1 MKRRTFFKNLSVAGT
16 SALAGACT
24 TVEKKSKGVKPV
36 KRVDGKGDPRMRG
49 PFPILST
56 PFTESGEVDYNT
68 LAREAKFVSDCGCN
82 MIWPQ
87 SNAAIDLL
95 STEEKFKGMQVIA
108 DALQGSKS
116 TVAFG
121 CNGKNIEHMVE
132 HVKHVELLADKYK
145 NTNIALISRPADNT
159 QNQEDAKKYFLEL
172 EKYTSRPT
180 IIQTVG
186 GNSCKIKAVDVD
198 ILIDL
203 AKRNPKVFGYIKEET
218 GNAEE
223 CNLRMRKE
231 ISAKPIIHTVYSAWG
246 GWQWLYQMRR
256 IGSEGLVSERAVY
269 ADLLAYIW
277 EQVENGDIN
286 GTLSDAFSKLL
297 LAYNFSYYAKG
308 GTSGD
313 LRGAHLYVFQKRGVF
328 KNRLSR
334 EYIKKNRKLI
344 VPQTPI
350 IKDCKLTQQQ
360 IDEID
365 TCLETISK
373 YFKV

>member
-1 MKRRTFFKNLSVAGT
+1 
-16 SALAGACT
+16 
-24 TVEKKSKGVKPV
+24 
-36 KRVDGKGDPRMRG
+36 
-49 PFPILST
+49 
-56 PFTESGEVDYNT
+56 
-68 LAREAKFVSDCGCN
+68 
-82 MIWPQ
+82 
-87 SNAAIDLL
+87 
-95 STEEKFKGMQVIA
+95 
-108 DALQGSKS
+108 
-116 TVAFG
+116 
-121 CNGKNIEHMVE
+121 
-132 HVKHVELLADKYK
+132 
-145 NTNIALISRPADNT
+145 
-159 QNQEDAKKYFLEL
+159 
-172 EKYTSRPT
+172 
-180 IIQTVG
+180 
-186 GNSCKIKAVDVD
+186 
-198 ILIDL
+198 
-203 AKRNPKVFGYIKEET
+203 
-218 GNAEE
+218 
-223 CNLRMRKE
+223 MRKE